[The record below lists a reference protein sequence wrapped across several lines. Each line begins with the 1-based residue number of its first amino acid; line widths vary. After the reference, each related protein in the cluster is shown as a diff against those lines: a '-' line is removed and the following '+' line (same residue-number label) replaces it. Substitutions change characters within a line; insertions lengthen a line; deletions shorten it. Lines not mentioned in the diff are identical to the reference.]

1 LDVGTVQVNGRT
13 ARGPDHFPFLGTKSS
28 GLGTQGVRPA
38 IEAMT
43 RVKSLVINVR
53 PMDLNAH

>member
-1 LDVGTVQVNGRT
+1 MSTITRT
-13 ARGPDHFPFLGTKSS
+13 LGTKSS

-43 RVKSLVINVR
+43 RVKSLVLNLR
-53 PMDLNAH
+53 AKDLVTL